1 MAASTGFPWARTL
14 ALALALALW
23 GHAAGAIDL
32 PASDAGFVTSAGG
45 SAKGDGPVARFN
57 YSVGWELHYTDGAPP
72 PPLVAMERRNY
83 FVFDLA
89 GVAPITT
96 AALKLWTGT
105 LESAAASET
114 WVLKAPADQGGARA
128 DAMTLLS
135 TPYPGGFDSP
145 GDMAVA
151 VAASL
156 FGKLGAGTGVLATA
170 DIGHADD
177 SSFLSISFTPAGV
190 ALLNTLRLAHGPVIL
205 GGLVSSIDAGAGS
218 PQQPFGFTGPDIPGG
233 DPMTPLLVLGLVPEP
248 AGLLLMAAGLLAGW
262 AWRRWRLAACLA
274 RLTALLA
281 ALLPWPAAAVTVALA
296 STQVGGF
303 YADGGHDNLAGF
315 QNYFVG
321 YGTSPGSAR
330 TAERR
335 SFFVFDLSG
344 LAGPVSAASFSLTM
358 PAFGVIGD
366 EPSEIFVLSAS
377 PVPASAVLDPVVAPG
392 VAAGIFGSL
401 GTGALVAPEL
411 GIDVGAPPSGL
422 VLTLSLNAVGLAA
435 INAPHPGGLLV
446 LGGRMASWSFD
457 PDPLHEPHELLFGHS
472 DVVFFGTP
480 GVAKP
485 ILTLTVVPE
494 PAGWVLLL
502 SGLALLLSRWLAPA
516 LRPTCP
522 AWIRPLAAS
531 SGRTWAG
538 R

>member
-1 MAASTGFPWARTL
+1 MTTMTGVTGGRAATL
-14 ALALALALW
+14 ALALGLGLW
-23 GHAAGAIDL
+23 GPPATALELA
-32 PASDAGFVTSAGG
+32 ASDTGFVTSAGG
-45 SAKGDGPVARFN
+45 SAKGDGPAARFN
-57 YSVGWELHYTDGAPP
+57 YSVGWELHYADGAPP

-89 GVAPITT
+89 AVAMPISS
-96 AALKLWTGT
+96 AVLKLWTGT
-105 LESAAASET
+105 LESADASET
-114 WVLKAPADQGGARA
+114 LVLKVPTDQAGARA
-128 DAMTLLS
+128 DAMALLT

-145 GDMAVA
+145 GDIAVA

-156 FGKLGAGTGVLATA
+156 YGKLGAGTGMLATL

-190 ALLNTLRLAHGPVIL
+190 ALLNALRLAHGPVIL
-205 GGLVSSIDAGAGS
+205 SGVVSSIDVGAGS

-233 DPMTPLLVLGLVPEP
+233 DAKTPLLVLGLVPEP
-248 AGLLLMAAGLLAGW
+248 ASPLLLVAGLLVVW
-262 AWRRWRLAACLA
+262 AWRRRRLADSRAYL
-274 RLTALLA
+274 LPSLPSSLLA
-281 ALLPWPAAAVTVALA
+281 SLLALLPPPTMAVTVELP

-321 YGTSPGSAR
+321 YATTPGSPR

-366 EPSEIFVLSAS
+366 EPSELFVLSAS
-377 PVPASAVLDPVVAPG
+377 PVPGAALLDPVVTPG
-392 VAAGIFGSL
+392 VAAAIFGSL
-401 GTGALVAPEL
+401 GTGTLVAPEL

-422 VLTLSLNAVGLAA
+422 VLTMALNAVGLAA
-435 INAPHPGGLLV
+435 VNAPHPGGLLV

-480 GVAKP
+480 MVAKP
-485 ILTLTVVPE
+485 ILTVTVVPE
-494 PAGWVLLL
+494 PAGWALLL
-502 SGLALLLSRWLAPA
+502 AGLALLL
-516 LRPTCP
+516 
-522 AWIRPLAAS
+522 AWRRSAA
-531 SGRTWAG
+531 R
-538 R
+538 